1 MPRIKR
7 NAIIVG
13 CGQFGAAVAGNLSS
27 RGYGV
32 TVIDKD
38 EEAFH
43 RLDGEYGGFTTT
55 GDGGNASVLRSA
67 GITGADILLATTDD
81 DDTNIL
87 IAEIASRIYGVEHV
101 YARLNDMHK
110 AELFDGY
117 NIEAIC
123 PLQLCLSQF
132 ELLSG
137 VPMERIHP

>member
-27 RGYGV
+27 GGYGV
-32 TVIDKD
+32 NIIDKD
-38 EEAFH
+38 EEAFQ

-67 GITGADILLATTDD
+67 GIVNADILLATTND

-87 IAEIASRIYGVEHV
+87 VAEIASRIFGVEHV
-101 YARLNDMHK
+101 YARLGDEHK
-110 AELFDGY
+110 ADLFDGY

-123 PLQLCLSQF
+123 PLQLCLARF
-132 ELLSG
+132 EQLSG
-137 VPMERIHP
+137 VPMEGMRP